1 MIRRLAPVVA
11 ALAALALS
19 AAPASAGVLTD
30 CDNPSSSKVFAPWLD
45 GADYFL
51 APDGGFENGA
61 DGWTLSGGAAV
72 VDGNESFDLSGPGSR
87 SLGLSAGDSA
97 QSPSVCVG
105 LEHPTFRY
113 VFRRTAGLPSATLR
127 VSAVFPGG
135 LSVPV
140 GTVTGSSSWAPSPV
154 TLIAANLL
162 APTVSFRFT
171 AVSGSWQVD
180 DVYVD
185 PRGSH

>member
-1 MIRRLAPVVA
+1 MRRFAVLFSALF
-11 ALAALALS
+11 ALAVS

-30 CDNPSSSKVFAPWLD
+30 CNNPDSAQAFAPF
-45 GADYFL
+45 ADPAYYFL

-61 DGWTLSGGAAV
+61 AGWSLSGASV
-72 VDGNESFDLSGPGSR
+72 VDGNESFDLSGGGEH

-97 QSPSVCVG
+97 LSPTVCVG

-113 VFRRTAGLPSATLR
+113 VARKTSGGLLASLR

-140 GTVTGSSSWAPSPV
+140 GTVTGSSAWSPSPV
-154 TLIAANLL
+154 TLIGANLV
-162 APTVSFRFT
+162 ADTVAFRFT